1 MTNELKGKVN
11 YSVNKNIAI
20 LEVDNPPVNPL
31 SSGVR
36 AGLSEYIA
44 KANNDESIEGI
55 ILTGAGRSFI
65 AGADISEFGQKPDG
79 PDLHTA
85 LKEIEFSKKPV
96 LAAINGTALGGGL
109 ETALVCNYRMGTDKA
124 IVGLPE
130 VNLGLLPGAGG
141 TQRLPRLI
149 GPSQALKM
157 MIAGTPMSA
166 KKALQQGVIDAISEN
181 SLIDDAI
188 AFLQEK
194 IGLDLNE
201 HPKVRDKNE
210 KVLEARGDDNVLSEA
225 KALAAKTRRGQFA
238 PGQIIACVEAAINED
253 DFDIGMKKESEY
265 FLECLINPQREAMI
279 HIFFGERAASKIS
292 DIPKETPLLPIN
304 SAGIVGSGTMGG
316 GIAMNF
322 ANAGIPV
329 LVLDQDEK
337 NLKRGMGVIEKNYQM
352 MVDRGRMTQEQ
363 KDAVLS
369 LITPTLSYEDL
380 SDVDIAVEAVYENL
394 ELKQEIFKSLD
405 TVTKD
410 HAILASNTSGLD
422 IDAIASSTKRPGK
435 VVGTH
440 FFSPANVMRLL
451 EVVRGKDSS
460 DETMA
465 TVMSIGKRMGKAA
478 VVSLNAPGFIGNRM
492 LAGYT
497 YQANMLLL
505 EGALPNQVDS
515 ALESF
520 GMSMGPF
527 RMMDLVGL
535 DLGWRARKLANIETP
550 LANKISDALCEQ
562 DRFGQKTSK
571 GFYNYSEGSRAPNP
585 APENED
591 IYKAISSQNNIER
604 REISDQEIIDRCILA
619 LVNEGARILEEG
631 VAQRSGDMDIVYING
646 YGFPIWRGGPMF
658 YANQLGLAEV
668 ISKMSAF
675 SKLDENFWRPA
686 PLLQKLADSS
696 GAFGE
701 APAPEERAELLSF
714 NKAIWV
720 VYRLKK
726 PINRYLQLFFV
737 ELS

>member
-1 MTNELKGKVN
+1 MTNKLKGKVN
-11 YSVNKNIAI
+11 YSVNGNIAI

-36 AGLSEYIA
+36 AGLSECIN
-44 KANNDESIEGI
+44 KANDNDSIEGI

-65 AGADISEFGQKPDG
+65 AGADISEFGQKIDG
-79 PDLHTA
+79 PDLHTT
-85 LKEIEFSKKPV
+85 LREIEFSKKPV

-109 ETALVCNYRMGTDKA
+109 ETALVCNYRMGTNKA

-157 MIAGTPMSA
+157 MVTGTPMSA
-166 KKALQQGVIDAISEN
+166 KKALEQGVIDAISEN
-181 SLIDDAI
+181 SLIEDAI
-188 AFLQEK
+188 AFLQDK
-194 IGLDLNE
+194 IGLGE
-201 HPKVRDKNE
+201 HPRVRDKNE
-210 KVLEARGDDNVLSEA
+210 KLLEARGADNVLAEA
-225 KALAAKTRRGQFA
+225 KALASKTRRGQFA
-238 PGQIIACVEAAINED
+238 PGQIIACVEAAIDED
-253 DFDIGMKKESEY
+253 DFDVGMKKESDY
-265 FLECLINPQREAMI
+265 FLECLVHPQREAMI

-292 DIPKETPLLPIN
+292 DIPKETPLMTIA
-304 SAGIVGSGTMGG
+304 SAGIIGSGTMGG

-329 LVLDQDEK
+329 FVLDQDKK
-337 NLKRGMGVIEKNYQM
+337 NLETGMRVIEKNYQM
-352 MVDRGRMTQEQ
+352 MVDRGRISQEQ
-363 KDAVLS
+363 KDMVMG
-369 LITPTLSYEDL
+369 LITPTLSYDDL

-394 ELKQEIFKSLD
+394 DLKQEIFKSLD
-405 TVTKD
+405 KVTKD
-410 HAILASNTSGLD
+410 ETILASNTSGLD
-422 IDAIASSTKRPGK
+422 IDAIASSTKRPEK

-460 DETMA
+460 DQTMA
-465 TVMSIGKRMGKAA
+465 TVMSLGKKMGKAA

-562 DRFGQKTSK
+562 DRFGQKNAK

-585 APENED
+585 APENEE
-591 IYKAISSQNNIER
+591 IYKEISDHNNVKR
-604 REISDQEIIDRCILA
+604 RDISDQEIIDRCILA

-658 YANQLGLAEV
+658 YANQLGLNEV
-668 ISKMSAF
+668 INKMGSF
-675 SKLDENFWRPA
+675 SELDENFWSPA
-686 PLLQKLADSS
+686 PLLKKLADEA

-701 APAPEERAELLSF
+701 APAAEERAELLSF
-714 NKAIWV
+714 KKANMGGV
-720 VYRLKK
+720 
-726 PINRYLQLFFV
+726 
-737 ELS
+737 

>member
-11 YSVNKNIAI
+11 YSVNENIAI

-109 ETALVCNYRMGTDKA
+109 ETALVCNYRMGTNKA

-181 SLIDDAI
+181 SLMDDAI

-337 NLKRGMGVIEKNYQM
+337 NLERGMGVIEKNYQM

-363 KDAVLS
+363 KDMVLG

-440 FFSPANVMRLL
+440 FFSPANIMRLL

-550 LANKISDALCEQ
+550 LANKISDALCDQ

-591 IYKAISSQNNIER
+591 IYKEISSQNNIER

-675 SKLDENFWRPA
+675 SKLDENFWKPA

-701 APAPEERAELLSF
+701 APAPEERAELLNF
-714 NKAIWV
+714 NKANMGGV
-720 VYRLKK
+720 
-726 PINRYLQLFFV
+726 
-737 ELS
+737 

>member
-658 YANQLGLAEV
+658 YANQLGLAKV

-675 SKLDENFWRPA
+675 SKLDENFWKPA
-686 PLLQKLADSS
+686 PLLQKLADNS

-714 NKAIWV
+714 NKANMGGV
-720 VYRLKK
+720 
-726 PINRYLQLFFV
+726 
-737 ELS
+737 

>member
-1 MTNELKGKVN
+1 M
-11 YSVNKNIAI
+11 
-20 LEVDNPPVNPL
+20 
-31 SSGVR
+31 
-36 AGLSEYIA
+36 
-44 KANNDESIEGI
+44 
-55 ILTGAGRSFI
+55 
-65 AGADISEFGQKPDG
+65 
-79 PDLHTA
+79 
-85 LKEIEFSKKPV
+85 
-96 LAAINGTALGGGL
+96 
-109 ETALVCNYRMGTDKA
+109 
-124 IVGLPE
+124 
-130 VNLGLLPGAGG
+130 
-141 TQRLPRLI
+141 
-149 GPSQALKM
+149 
-157 MIAGTPMSA
+157 
-166 KKALQQGVIDAISEN
+166 
-181 SLIDDAI
+181 
-188 AFLQEK
+188 
-194 IGLDLNE
+194 
-201 HPKVRDKNE
+201 
-210 KVLEARGDDNVLSEA
+210 
-225 KALAAKTRRGQFA
+225 
-238 PGQIIACVEAAINED
+238 EAAINED

-337 NLKRGMGVIEKNYQM
+337 NLERGMGVIEKNYQM
-352 MVDRGRMTQEQ
+352 MVDRGRMTEEQ
-363 KDAVLS
+363 KDMVLG

-422 IDAIASSTKRPGK
+422 IDAIASATKRPGK

-440 FFSPANVMRLL
+440 FFSPANIMRLL

-585 APENED
+585 APENEA
-591 IYKAISSQNNIER
+591 IYKEISSQNNIER

-658 YANQLGLAEV
+658 YANQLGLSEV
-668 ISKMSAF
+668 IK
-675 SKLDENFWRPA
+675 
-686 PLLQKLADSS
+686 
-696 GAFGE
+696 
-701 APAPEERAELLSF
+701 
-714 NKAIWV
+714 
-720 VYRLKK
+720 
-726 PINRYLQLFFV
+726 
-737 ELS
+737 

>member
-109 ETALVCNYRMGTDKA
+109 ETALVCNYRMGTNKA

-337 NLKRGMGVIEKNYQM
+337 NLERGMGVIEKNYQM

-363 KDAVLS
+363 KDMVLG

-440 FFSPANVMRLL
+440 FFSPANIMRLL

-550 LANKISDALCEQ
+550 LANKISDALCDQ

-591 IYKAISSQNNIER
+591 IYKEISSQNNIER
-604 REISDQEIIDRCILA
+604 RDISDQEIIDRCILA

-675 SKLDENFWRPA
+675 SKLDENFWKPA

-714 NKAIWV
+714 NKANMGGV
-720 VYRLKK
+720 
-726 PINRYLQLFFV
+726 
-737 ELS
+737 

>member
-11 YSVNKNIAI
+11 YSVNENIAI

-109 ETALVCNYRMGTDKA
+109 ETALVCNYRMGTNKA

-337 NLKRGMGVIEKNYQM
+337 NLERGMGVIEKNYQM

-363 KDAVLS
+363 KDMVLG

-410 HAILASNTSGLD
+410 NAILASNTSGLD

-440 FFSPANVMRLL
+440 FFSPANIMRLL

-550 LANKISDALCEQ
+550 LANKISDALCDQ

-591 IYKAISSQNNIER
+591 IYKEISSQNNIER
-604 REISDQEIIDRCILA
+604 RDISDQEIIDRCILA

-675 SKLDENFWRPA
+675 SKLDENFWKPA

-714 NKAIWV
+714 NKANMGGV
-720 VYRLKK
+720 
-726 PINRYLQLFFV
+726 
-737 ELS
+737 

>member
-1 MTNELKGKVN
+1 MANELKGRVN
-11 YSVNKNIAI
+11 YSVSGNIAI

-36 AGLSEYIA
+36 AGLFDNIA
-44 KANNDESIEGI
+44 KANNDDSIEGI

-65 AGADISEFGQKPDG
+65 AGADISEFGQKSDG
-79 PDLHTA
+79 PDFHTA
-85 LKEIEFSKKPV
+85 LREVEFSKKPV

-109 ETALVCNYRMGTDKA
+109 ETALVCNYRMGTQKA

-157 MIAGTPMSA
+157 MITGAPISA
-166 KKALQQGVIDAISEN
+166 KKALDQGIIDAISEK
-181 SLIDDAI
+181 SLMDDAI

-194 IGLDLNE
+194 IGLNE

-210 KVLEARGDDNVLSEA
+210 KLLEARGVENVLAEA

-253 DFDIGMKKESEY
+253 DFDVGLKKESEY
-265 FLECLINPQREAMI
+265 FLECLMNPQREAMI
-279 HIFFGERAASKIS
+279 HIFFGERAATKIS
-292 DIPKETPLLPIN
+292 DIPKDTNLISIN
-304 SAGIVGSGTMGG
+304 KAGIIGSGTMGG

-329 LVLDQDEK
+329 LVLDQDKE
-337 NLKRGMGVIEKNYQM
+337 NLDRGIGVIEKNYQM
-352 MVDRGRMTQEQ
+352 MVDRGRMSADQ
-363 KDAVLS
+363 KNTVMG

-380 SDVDIAVEAVYENL
+380 SDVDIAIEAVYENL
-394 ELKQEIFKSLD
+394 DLKKEIFKTLD
-405 TVTKD
+405 DVTKME
-410 HAILASNTSGLD
+410 AILASNTSGLD
-422 IDAIASSTKRPGK
+422 IDSIASSTKRPEK

-440 FFSPANVMRLL
+440 FFSPANIMRLL
-451 EVVRGKDSS
+451 EVVRGKNSS

-465 TVMSIGKRMGKAA
+465 TVMSLGKKMGKAA

-497 YQANMLLL
+497 HQANMLLL
-505 EGALPNQVDS
+505 EGALPSQIDN

-527 RMMDLVGL
+527 RMLDLVGL

-550 LANKISDALCEQ
+550 LANKISDELCERE
-562 DRFGQKTSK
+562 RFGQKNSM

-585 APENED
+585 APENEE
-591 IYKAISSQNNIER
+591 IYLEISEKNNIKR
-604 REISDQEIIDRCILA
+604 REISDEEIIDRCILA

-658 YANQLGLAEV
+658 YANQLGLGEV
-668 ISKMSAF
+668 IKKMSAF
-675 SKLDENFWRPA
+675 SELDNDFWKPA
-686 PLLQKLADSS
+686 PLLQKLADQS

-701 APAPEERAELLSF
+701 APSIEDRASLMSF
-714 NKAIWV
+714 
-720 VYRLKK
+720 KK
-726 PINRYLQLFFV
+726 TNMGGV
-737 ELS
+737 

>member
-11 YSVNKNIAI
+11 YTVNGNIAI

-36 AGLSEYIA
+36 AGLAEYIA
-44 KANNDESIEGI
+44 KANEDDAIEGI

-65 AGADISEFGQKPDG
+65 AGADISEFGQKSDG

-85 LKEIEFSKKPV
+85 LKDIEFSKKPV

-109 ETALVCNYRMGTDKA
+109 ETALVCNYRMGTEKA

-157 MIAGTPMSA
+157 MLAGTPMSA

-194 IGLDLNE
+194 IGSEE
-201 HPKVRDKNE
+201 HPKVRDKNK
-210 KVLEARGDDNVLSEA
+210 KVLEARGDDNVLAEA

-238 PGQIIACVEAAINED
+238 PGQIISCVEAAINED
-253 DFDIGMKKESEY
+253 DFDVGMKKESEY
-265 FLECLINPQREAMI
+265 FLECLMNPQREAMI

-292 DIPKETPLLPIN
+292 DIPKDTPLLPIS

-337 NLKRGMGVIEKNYQM
+337 NLERGMGVIERNYQM
-352 MVDRGRMTQEQ
+352 MVDRGRMTPEQ
-363 KDAVLS
+363 KDMVLG

-380 SDVDIAVEAVYENL
+380 ANVDIAVEAVYENL

-405 TVTKD
+405 AVTKD

-422 IDAIASSTKRPGK
+422 IDAIASSTNRPGK

-451 EVVRGKDSS
+451 EVVRGKESS
-460 DETMA
+460 NETMA
-465 TVMSIGKRMGKAA
+465 TVMSIGKKMGKAA

-535 DLGWRARKLANIETP
+535 DLGWRARKLADMETP

-571 GFYNYSEGSRAPNP
+571 GFYNYSEGSRAPNA
-585 APENED
+585 APENEP
-591 IYKAISSQNNIER
+591 IYKEISEQNNIER

-658 YANQLGLAEV
+658 YANQLGLSEV
-668 ISKMSAF
+668 INKMNDF
-675 SKLDENFWRPA
+675 SELDAHFWKPA
-686 PLLQKLADSS
+686 PLLRKLADES
-696 GAFGE
+696 GTFGE
-701 APAPEERAELLSF
+701 APAPEDRSELLSF
-714 NKAIWV
+714 KNANMGGV
-720 VYRLKK
+720 
-726 PINRYLQLFFV
+726 
-737 ELS
+737 

>member
-11 YSVNKNIAI
+11 YSVNENIAI

-109 ETALVCNYRMGTDKA
+109 ETALVCNYRMGTNKA

-181 SLIDDAI
+181 SLMDDAI

-337 NLKRGMGVIEKNYQM
+337 NLERGMGVIEKNYQM

-363 KDAVLS
+363 KDMVLG

-440 FFSPANVMRLL
+440 FFSPANIMRLL

-591 IYKAISSQNNIER
+591 IYKEISSQNNIER
-604 REISDQEIIDRCILA
+604 RDISDQEIIDRCILA

-675 SKLDENFWRPA
+675 SKLDENFWKPA

-714 NKAIWV
+714 TKANMGGV
-720 VYRLKK
+720 
-726 PINRYLQLFFV
+726 
-737 ELS
+737 

>member
-11 YSVNKNIAI
+11 YSVNENIAI

-109 ETALVCNYRMGTDKA
+109 ETALVCNYRMGTNKA

-181 SLIDDAI
+181 SLMDDAI

-337 NLKRGMGVIEKNYQM
+337 NLERGMGVIEKNYQM

-363 KDAVLS
+363 KDMVLG

-440 FFSPANVMRLL
+440 FFSPANIMRLL

-591 IYKAISSQNNIER
+591 IYKEISSQNNIQR

-675 SKLDENFWRPA
+675 SKLDENFWKPA

-714 NKAIWV
+714 NKANMGGV
-720 VYRLKK
+720 
-726 PINRYLQLFFV
+726 
-737 ELS
+737 